1 MEKKIVTVM
10 LAAVMCVCL
19 AACGEKNNSSIEEGT
34 VAGGAVT
41 KVTSAAEKTES
52 AAEDD
57 NESKAEENVSSET
70 EAPKEEGPEL
80 ATAYEGSLTEA
91 FAGSLSDLEFGLDFV
106 QYVTDGDEG
115 MKEVESTYGGGN
127 GEIVHMSTVTAEGGV
142 EKELLV
148 YEGKLYSREDGAEK
162 YSYVQD
168 MGESDKTMFAE
179 LLMGRPQDMEFVS
192 SDSYSDGTIEEIFS
206 DGEKDHTYLYSADGI
221 LISIE
226 SDRTLI
232 LVSSYEDSTDIE
244 ITDAFKDMID
254 FYSNPTI

>member
-10 LAAVMCVCL
+10 LAAAMCVCL
-19 AACGEKNNSSIEEGT
+19 AACGEKNNSSIEEGP

-70 EAPKEEGPEL
+70 EAPKEEEPEL

-91 FAGSLSDLEFGLDFV
+91 FAGSLSNLEFGLDFV

-232 LVSSYEDSTDIE
+232 LVSSYEDTTDIE
-244 ITDAFKDMID
+244 ITDAFKDMIE
-254 FYSNPTI
+254 F